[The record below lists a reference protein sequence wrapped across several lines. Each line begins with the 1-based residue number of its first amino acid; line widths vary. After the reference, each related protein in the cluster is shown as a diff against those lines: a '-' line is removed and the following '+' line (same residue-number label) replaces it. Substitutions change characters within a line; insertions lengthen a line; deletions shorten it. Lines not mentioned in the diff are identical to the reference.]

1 MYMYMNEKFLPVM
14 FCCLTLLFSAAAA
27 HARFLELIPSTD
39 MVSGD
44 GPQKV
49 GLNAVLAPSGGR
61 EAFPEMGRPER
72 FVVLH
77 QGRLDVL
84 TATLSPAM
92 IDGRAGYQIGY
103 TIENPGDHVFALA
116 WSPYW
121 EPANEKMISQYAKVV
136 VNGLGRQDGWDEP
149 VRFPVEID
157 PLVRP
162 YGLWTGNTFQGMV
175 KRGGRPVPFAD
186 VEVKFLNRDGRAV
199 IPAGPLAI
207 QRLKTDIH
215 GVFTYT
221 MPRRG
226 WWGFAAR
233 VEGDELTE
241 GPDGTRVVAELVGL
255 LWVRCIDMVVNR

>member
-1 MYMYMNEKFLPVM
+1 MNEKYLPAM
-14 FCCLTLLFSAAAA
+14 CCCLTLLFGAAVA
-27 HARFLELIPSTD
+27 HGRFLELVPSVD
-39 MVSGD
+39 MVSGNA
-44 GPQKV
+44 PQKV
-49 GLNAVLAPSGGR
+49 VLTAVLAPSGGKDGV
-61 EAFPEMGRPER
+61 PDMGGPER
-72 FVVLH
+72 LVVLH
-77 QGRLDVL
+77 HGRQDDL
-84 TATLSPAM
+84 TASLSPAM
-92 IDGRAGYQIGY
+92 IGERPGYQAGYAV
-103 TIENPGDHVFALA
+103 ENPGDHVFALA

-121 EPANEKMISQYAKVV
+121 EPAGEKMIAHYAKVV
-136 VNGLGRQDGWDEP
+136 VNGFGRQEGWDEP

-186 VEVKFLNRDGRAV
+186 VEVKFLNRDGRAA

-207 QRLKTDIH
+207 QRLKSDIH

-255 LWVRCIDMVVNR
+255 VWVRCTDMIVSE